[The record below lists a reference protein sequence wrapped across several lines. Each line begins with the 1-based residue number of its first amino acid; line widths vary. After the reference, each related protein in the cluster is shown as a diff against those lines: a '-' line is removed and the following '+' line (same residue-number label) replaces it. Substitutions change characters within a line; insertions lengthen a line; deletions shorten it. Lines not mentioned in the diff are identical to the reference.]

1 MDKPSNLIT
10 IKPYFSQIQEICYT
24 WTMANFE
31 TVCGILGELYTNY
44 GDSKE
49 FKGFVEFNDL
59 GLPLAFLTSEGL
71 IVELSDDGRRYVI
84 DTLICL
90 LDPLK

>member
-1 MDKPSNLIT
+1 
-10 IKPYFSQIQEICYT
+10 
-24 WTMANFE
+24 MANFE

-44 GDSKE
+44 KDSKE

-84 DTLICL
+84 DTFDMFIGSLKVDHEDIMEGMTLDEL
-90 LDPLK
+90 LEMAASEQQ

>member
-1 MDKPSNLIT
+1 
-10 IKPYFSQIQEICYT
+10 
-24 WTMANFE
+24 MANFE
-31 TVCGILGELYTNY
+31 TVCGILGELHANY

-49 FKGFVEFNDL
+49 FRSFTEFNDL

-84 DTLICL
+84 DTFDMFIGSLKVDHEDIMEGMTLDEL
-90 LDPLK
+90 LEMAASEQQ

>member
-1 MDKPSNLIT
+1 
-10 IKPYFSQIQEICYT
+10 
-24 WTMANFE
+24 MANFE

-84 DTLICL
+84 DTFDMFIGSLKVDPDDIMEGMTLDEL
-90 LDPLK
+90 LEMAASEQQ

>member
-1 MDKPSNLIT
+1 MD
-10 IKPYFSQIQEICYT
+10 
-24 WTMANFE
+24 NFE
-31 TVCGILGELYTNY
+31 TVCGILGELHSNY

-49 FKGFVEFNDL
+49 FRSFVEFNDL

-84 DTLICL
+84 DTFDMFVASLKVDPDDIMEGMTLDEL
-90 LDPLK
+90 LEIASAGQL

>member
-1 MDKPSNLIT
+1 MV
-10 IKPYFSQIQEICYT
+10 
-24 WTMANFE
+24 NFE

-44 GDSKE
+44 KDSKE
-49 FKGFVEFNDL
+49 FRSFVEFNDL

-84 DTLICL
+84 DTFDMFIGSLKVDHEDIMEGMTLDEL
-90 LDPLK
+90 LEIASSEQQ

>member
-1 MDKPSNLIT
+1 
-10 IKPYFSQIQEICYT
+10 
-24 WTMANFE
+24 MANFE
-31 TVCGILGELYTNY
+31 TVCGILGELHTTY

-49 FKGFVEFNDL
+49 FRSFTEFNDL

-84 DTLICL
+84 DTFDMFIGSLKVDPDDVMEGMTLDEL
-90 LDPLK
+90 LEMAASEQK

>member
-1 MDKPSNLIT
+1 MV
-10 IKPYFSQIQEICYT
+10 
-24 WTMANFE
+24 NFE

-44 GDSKE
+44 KDSKE
-49 FKGFVEFNDL
+49 FRSFVEFNDL

-84 DTLICL
+84 DTFDMFIGSLKVDHEDIMEGMTLDEL
-90 LDPLK
+90 LEIASSEQ

>member
-1 MDKPSNLIT
+1 
-10 IKPYFSQIQEICYT
+10 
-24 WTMANFE
+24 MANFE
-31 TVCGILGELYTNY
+31 TVCGILGELHANY

-49 FKGFVEFNDL
+49 FRSFTEFNDL

-84 DTLICL
+84 DTFDMFIESLKVDPDDIMEGMTLDEL
-90 LDPLK
+90 LEIASAGQL

>member
-1 MDKPSNLIT
+1 
-10 IKPYFSQIQEICYT
+10 
-24 WTMANFE
+24 MANFE

-44 GDSKE
+44 KDSKE
-49 FKGFVEFNDL
+49 FRSFVEFNDL

-84 DTLICL
+84 DTFDMFIGSLKVDHEDIMEGMTLDEL
-90 LDPLK
+90 LEMASSEQQ